1 MMYWFIAIGRRGFC
15 RCLLLLCCV
24 ALVQVSLAKAAAPD
38 DFAQA
43 KRIASKVFSQ
53 VNTDFYCGCPIR
65 WQAGKGIPDLKQ
77 CGYQVRKNGPR
88 AQRIEW
94 EHVMPAQQF
103 GSSTVCWQ
111 TGGRDLCS
119 QKDQAFRRIEA
130 DLYNLR
136 PVIGEVNG
144 DRAHFRFA
152 ELASEPVQ
160 YGACPFQVD
169 FQRQLA
175 EPAQS
180 VRGDIA
186 RIYFYMADRY
196 QVRLSKREELLFMRW
211 HQQDPVDDAE
221 QALTQ
226 RIAQTMGWPNP
237 FVSGDKIWFEGY
249 QVNLSDAAMT
259 EAAQSAAIKRDE
271 KLAVPAMRV
280 VRNTEIVMQPDAA
293 TKAGSALVPVVGN
306 KNSRKYHL
314 PHCPGF
320 KQIKESNRQDFS
332 SEQAALSAGFS
343 KAGNCH

>member
-1 MMYWFIAIGRRGFC
+1 MYWFIAMFNSSFYRWVC
-15 RCLLLLCCV
+15 LLCCL
-24 ALVQVSLAKAAAPD
+24 AFGHVSAVKAAAPD
-38 DFAQA
+38 DFAEA
-43 KRIASKVFSQ
+43 KRMASKVFSQ
-53 VNTDFYCGCPIR
+53 VDTDFYCGCPIR
-65 WQAGKGIPDLKQ
+65 WQAGKGIPQLKE
-77 CGYQVRKNGPR
+77 CGYSIRKNGPR

-103 GSSTVCWQ
+103 GSGSTCWQ

-119 QKDQAFRRIEA
+119 QKDSAFRQMEA

-152 ELASEPVQ
+152 ELADKPAQ

-196 QVRLSKREELLFMRW
+196 QVTLSKREEKLFMRW

-221 QALTQ
+221 QMLTQ
-226 RIAQTMGWPNP
+226 RIAQAMGWPNP
-237 FVSGDKIWFEGY
+237 FVSGEKIWFEGY
-249 QVNLSDAAMT
+249 QVNQSGPAISDVAF
-259 EAAQSAAIKRDE
+259 
-271 KLAVPAMRV
+271 
-280 VRNTEIVMQPDAA
+280 
-293 TKAGSALVPVVGN
+293 GSARQGDAQLADKTMLAAHSNEMTTRPRMDIAQKQVASSVAGN

-314 PHCPGF
+314 PHCPGY
-320 KQIKESNRQDFS
+320 KQMKESNRQYFA
-332 SEQAALSAGFS
+332 SEQAAIAAGYS
-343 KAGNCH
+343 KAGNCK